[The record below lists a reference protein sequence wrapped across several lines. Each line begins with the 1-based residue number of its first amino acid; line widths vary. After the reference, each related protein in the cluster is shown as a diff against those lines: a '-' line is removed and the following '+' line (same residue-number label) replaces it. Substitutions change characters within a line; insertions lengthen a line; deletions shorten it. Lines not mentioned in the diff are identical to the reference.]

1 MPPTNFHGVYVE
13 IPTKC
18 KLFFVST
25 LLLLVHNSLKVFV
38 TRLKVGKTY
47 CPLMEGVLIMV
58 IVVDGVAVPTK
69 GQFDVATLVDE
80 KKCPYVIKK

>member
-1 MPPTNFHGVYVE
+1 M
-13 IPTKC
+13 
-18 KLFFVST
+18 
-25 LLLLVHNSLKVFV
+25 

-69 GQFDVATLVDE
+69 GQFDVTTPVDE
-80 KKCPYVIKK
+80 KKCPYVIIK